1 MKGNDK
7 MERVKIKHKF
17 FVEPFDTDDD
27 ELNLCIEENGY
38 NDIDVW
44 LSREEAKK
52 LADFIYEQL
61 N

>member
-1 MKGNDK
+1 

-17 FVEPFDTDDD
+17 FVEPFDTDD

>member
-17 FVEPFDTDDD
+17 LVEPFDTDD

>member
-17 FVEPFDTDDD
+17 FVEPFDTHD